1 MPYLKRKNKKG
12 MVYIMNIG
20 MILLIAFMCIVGL
33 GSTFYIVGSMF
44 YYLGFKIIRKIKY
57 GTPLYD

>member
-1 MPYLKRKNKKG
+1 MS
-12 MVYIMNIG
+12 IG
-20 MILLIAFMCIVGL
+20 MWILVVFMCVVGL

-44 YYLGFKIIRKIKY
+44 WVLGCKIYRKIKY

>member
-1 MPYLKRKNKKG
+1 
-12 MVYIMNIG
+12 MNIG
-20 MILLIAFMCIVGL
+20 MLILIIFMSVIGL

-44 YYLGFKIIRKIKY
+44 WVLGFKICRKVKY

>member
-1 MPYLKRKNKKG
+1 ML
-12 MVYIMNIG
+12 IMNFG
-20 MILLIAFMCIVGL
+20 MLLVMIFMCIVGL

-44 YYLGFKIIRKIKY
+44 WVLGWKICRKIKN